1 MQHGTRLNKLCL
13 FLKQQRI
20 TLTLFR
26 DVYTELKEKRDLQIV
41 GSTRM
46 NVDAHY
52 VLSLEGQMYT
62 IINVASVLFI
72 QTLGYGITQRID
84 N

>member
-72 QTLGYGITQRID
+72 QTLGNGITERID